1 MVMSDM
7 THAIK
12 AFSTAPSTECAIKGG
27 CGCCSYAVSVQR
39 SPCIPPPTQKR
50 DRQLRPRG
58 IGTGLE
64 NRGKRDQWFVKKAGR
79 RLSSRDEC
87 AAVYGTHS

>member
-27 CGCCSYAVSVQR
+27 RGCCSYSAVSVQR
-39 SPCIPPPTQKR
+39 SPCIPPPTQER
-50 DRQLRPRG
+50 DRQLRPEGSAQGWKTEARE
-58 IGTGLE
+58 TSGL
-64 NRGKRDQWFVKKAGR
+64 
-79 RLSSRDEC
+79 
-87 AAVYGTHS
+87 